1 MASVR
6 THPRLPPGAREQAAT
21 RLVFFITGLGYAAW
35 APLVPFAKAR
45 AGVGEGGLGLLLLSL
60 GAGSIVAMPL
70 AGALAAR
77 LGCRIVIIGS
87 ALLFCLAL
95 PVLASA
101 ASLPLLVA
109 ALLAFGA
116 GVGAIDVTMN
126 IQAIIVERAGL
137 RPMMSGFHGLFSLGG
152 IAGAGGMAAL
162 LAAGASPLVATLVIT
177 ACVLVALAM
186 AAPHLLTY
194 GSRREGP
201 SFAWPHG
208 IVLFL
213 GILCFIA
220 FMAES
225 AVLDWSAVFLVS
237 ARGMA
242 ASYAGLGYT
251 VFALTM
257 TLGRLTGDRI
267 VRLVGGRKVILFGGL
282 CAAAGFA
289 LSMMFDAWQVT
300 LLGYALVG
308 VGSANIVPV
317 LFTAVGRQSVM
328 AEHVAVPAI
337 TTLGY
342 AGILVGPAAIGFVAH
357 TTSLSTAFLIL
368 ALLLL
373 GVAASGRMLPL

>member
-1 MASVR
+1 
-6 THPRLPPGAREQAAT
+6 
-21 RLVFFITGLGYAAW
+21 
-35 APLVPFAKAR
+35 
-45 AGVGEGGLGLLLLSL
+45 
-60 GAGSIVAMPL
+60 
-70 AGALAAR
+70 
-77 LGCRIVIIGS
+77 
-87 ALLFCLAL
+87 
-95 PVLASA
+95 
-101 ASLPLLVA
+101 
-109 ALLAFGA
+109 
-116 GVGAIDVTMN
+116 MN
-126 IQAIIVERAGL
+126 IQAIIVERASA

-152 IAGAGGMAAL
+152 IVGAGGMAAL
-162 LAAGASPLVATLVIT
+162 LGAGASPLVATLIVT
-177 ACVLVALAM
+177 ASIIVALAI
-186 AAPHLLTY
+186 AAPHLLAY
-194 GSRREGP
+194 GSRSEGP
-201 SFAWPHG
+201 IFAFPHG
-208 IVLFL
+208 VVLFL

-242 ASYAGLGYT
+242 TSYAGLGYAA
-251 VFALTM
+251 FALTM

-267 VRLVGGRKVILFGGL
+267 VRLVGGRNIIMLGGL

-289 LSMMFDAWQVT
+289 LSTMFDSWQVA

-342 AGILVGPAAIGFVAH
+342 AGILVGPAAIGFIAH
-357 TTSLSTAFLIL
+357 TTSLATAFLIL

-373 GVAASGRMLPL
+373 GVAASGRILRL